1 MNNVQLLGNLVRDVE
16 LRYTQSGSSVATFTV
31 AATSTYKGQNGEAKE
46 LTAFVNCVAWG
57 KNSEYM
63 SQYHMRKFRSNVA
76 NKLDFMDDRHN
87 LSKVHEIE

>member
-46 LTAFVNCVAWG
+46 LTAFVNSVLMWRISSILWTIG
-57 KNSEYM
+57 IIYL
-63 SQYHMRKFRSNVA
+63 KFMKSSNMTLKFEFWSV
-76 NKLDFMDDRHN
+76 F
-87 LSKVHEIE
+87 EP